1 MIGVLTNTLRRNA
14 LRKSPANALRKIG
27 SSLSLAVKKVITAA
41 GADQARERTLYST
54 MFQFYVGV
62 DAYLCIHVM
71 EYSTNR
77 RVSQLAYLSSSMDN
91 MVRNTHKIRWT

>member
-1 MIGVLTNTLRRNA
+1 
-14 LRKSPANALRKIG
+14 
-27 SSLSLAVKKVITAA
+27 
-41 GADQARERTLYST
+41 

-91 MVRNTHKIRWT
+91 MVRNTHKIRRTT